1 MILQLDQIRAWLG
14 LDPAGGAGAVL
25 GYSIDSRTLRPGDL
39 FFAIQGPR
47 HDGHAYVEEAFRR
60 GAVAAVVRSAYR
72 GTGAGTL
79 LPVDAP
85 ASALLKLATWARRK
99 WGRTLIAVTGSSGK
113 TTTKEMIAA
122 FLEGFLTISKSE
134 GNLNNEYGLPLSLL
148 RIRDDADA
156 AVVEIGINHPGEL
169 RPLADIAAPNIG
181 VVTNVGAAHVGNF
194 DSVEAIAAEK
204 RQLIE
209 SLGTDGIAVL
219 NADDAR
225 VAAFRTVH
233 SGCCVTFGINQEA
246 DVRAD
251 DLHDLG
257 AEGARFRVAGHP
269 MITAV
274 PGRHNVA
281 NIVAAMAVA
290 RCLGV
295 GPDRLQDAVG
305 RLRPVAM
312 RGKICRSGGV
322 TLIDDCYNAN
332 PAAVEAMLEV
342 LRRTSARRR
351 IAVLGEMRELG
362 VRSRELHRRIGQAV
376 SAAGLDYLVAVGG
389 DAVEIAAAADVPGEF
404 HDYPQE
410 AARALAGQ
418 LRPGDALLLKASRG
432 VGLERVR
439 DALLAE
445 MGRTALAERI
455 PG

>member
-14 LDPAGGAGAVL
+14 LAPTGATGAVR
-25 GYSIDSRTLRPGDL
+25 GYSIDSRTLQPGDL

-47 HDGHAYVEEAFRR
+47 HDGHAFVDEAIRR
-60 GAVAAVVRSAYR
+60 GAAAAVVRSSYR
-72 GTGAGTL
+72 SVGEGPL
-79 LPVDAP
+79 FPVDDP
-85 ASALLKLATWARRK
+85 ASALRALAARARRD
-99 WGRTLIAVTGSSGK
+99 WGKTVIAVTGSSGK

-122 FLEGFLTISKSE
+122 LLEGFLTMSKSE

-148 RIRDDADA
+148 RIRDNADA

-169 RPLADIAAPNIG
+169 RALADIAAPNIG

-194 DSVEAIAAEK
+194 DSVDAIAAEK

-209 SLGTDGIAVL
+209 SLQADGIAVL

-225 VAAFRTVH
+225 VAAFRALH
-233 SGCCVTFGINQEA
+233 PGRSVTFGIDQEA

-257 AEGARFRVAGHP
+257 AEGVRFRVCGHP
-269 MITAV
+269 MITALA
-274 PGRHNVA
+274 GRHNVA
-281 NIVAAMAVA
+281 NIVAAMSVA
-290 RCLGV
+290 RCFGV
-295 GPDRLQDAVG
+295 GADRLQGNVG

-342 LRRTSARRR
+342 LRRTSATRR

-362 VRSRELHRRIGQAV
+362 ARSRELHRRIGQAV
-376 SAAGLDYLVAVGG
+376 SAAELDYLVAVGG
-389 DAVEIAAAADVPGEF
+389 DAAEIAAAAEVPGEF
-404 HDYPQE
+404 HDYPQD
-410 AARALAGQ
+410 AARALAGRLQ
-418 LRPGDALLLKASRG
+418 PGDALLLKASRG
-432 VGLERVR
+432 VGLERAR
-439 DALLAE
+439 DVLLEE
-445 MGRTALAERI
+445 MGRTAMAERI